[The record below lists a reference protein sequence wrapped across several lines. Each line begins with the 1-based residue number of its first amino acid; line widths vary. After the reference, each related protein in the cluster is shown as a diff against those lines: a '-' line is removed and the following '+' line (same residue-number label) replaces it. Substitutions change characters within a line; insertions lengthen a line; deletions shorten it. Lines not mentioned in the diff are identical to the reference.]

1 MYVCMYVCVE
11 MHFSSSVSMFL
22 LYNMIVCCM
31 YVRICVCM
39 YVCMYV
45 CGSEINNVDDF
56 RF

>member
-1 MYVCMYVCVE
+1 MYVCMRGNAFQQQCEHVSIIQYDCMLYVCTY
-11 MHFSSSVSMFL
+11 L
-22 LYNMIVCCM
+22 
-31 YVRICVCM
+31 CM